1 MVHGDHGAAIFT
13 VINALSYS
21 PSYVGKYASTMEHVG
36 NMKMDVPKV
45 IQSCW
50 PFFRMETAV
59 VIHLLKVKVGWCR
72 TDEPKFISTAIT
84 GWWFGTWLLF
94 SIIYGIIFFHI
105 LGMSSS
111 QLTIFQRG
119 RSTTNQGKM
128 MVVNQWLWGTCS
140 DKAVFAYTFTY
151 FYRVYFLWRKVSI
164 WSDRKTALVAEICH
178 GCRWGRQLLL

>member
-1 MVHGDHGAAIFT
+1 MPYHTHPVMSVNIPAPWSMW
-13 VINALSYS
+13 VIWRWMWCAQS
-21 PSYVGKYASTMEHVG
+21 H
-36 NMKMDVPKV
+36 PKLLTF
-45 IQSCW
+45 
-50 PFFRMETAV
+50 FFRMETAV

-94 SIIYGIIFFHI
+94 SIIYGTISFHI

-140 DKAVFAYTFTY
+140 DKAVFAYTFAY

-164 WSDRKTALVAEICH
+164 WE
-178 GCRWGRQLLL
+178 W

>member
-1 MVHGDHGAAIFT
+1 
-13 VINALSYS
+13 
-21 PSYVGKYASTMEHVG
+21 
-36 NMKMDVPKV
+36 
-45 IQSCW
+45 
-50 PFFRMETAV
+50 METAV

-128 MVVNQWLWGTCS
+128 MVVNQWL
-140 DKAVFAYTFTY
+140 
-151 FYRVYFLWRKVSI
+151 
-164 WSDRKTALVAEICH
+164 
-178 GCRWGRQLLL
+178 

>member
-1 MVHGDHGAAIFT
+1 MSVNMPAPWSMWVIWRWMCPKSSKVVDHFSYGNSCGDSSIESQGGLVQNWWAQIHFHCHHWLVVWNMAFIFHN
-13 VINALSYS
+13 IWDN
-21 PSYVGKYASTMEHVG
+21 
-36 NMKMDVPKV
+36 
-45 IQSCW
+45 I
-50 PFFRMETAV
+50 
-59 VIHLLKVKVGWCR
+59 
-72 TDEPKFISTAIT
+72 
-84 GWWFGTWLLF
+84 
-94 SIIYGIIFFHI
+94 FHI